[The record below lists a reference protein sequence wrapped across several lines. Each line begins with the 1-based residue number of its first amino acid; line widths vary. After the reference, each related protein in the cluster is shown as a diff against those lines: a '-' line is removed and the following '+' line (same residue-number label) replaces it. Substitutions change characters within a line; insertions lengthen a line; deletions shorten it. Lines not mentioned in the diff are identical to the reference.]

1 MIQDCAPTAGDGGST
16 PGWVTQRLHASRQCH
31 EKKGKKEKGNHACIE
46 TLKEPNFKKYTK
58 LT

>member
-16 PGWVTQRLHASRQCH
+16 SGWVTQTLHASRQRH
-31 EKKGKKEKGNHACIE
+31 EKKRKKEKGNHACIE